1 MFDQCRIFLP
11 VNRCCTAMLTTQ
23 DMHNLCC
30 QRVPRALGNLR
41 FDIQV
46 IKYMQ
51 LTDIEPNSDL
61 YSIWQAC
68 RDSGNDL
75 LFLEIIRFL
84 YSFAP

>member
-1 MFDQCRIFLP
+1 
-11 VNRCCTAMLTTQ
+11 MLTIQ

-68 RDSGNDL
+68 SLNWTVFQYLLIYHICGNLVITNYDL
-75 LFLEIIRFL
+75 SPIFT
-84 YSFAP
+84 PNMPVK